1 MAKTFEELLVWQ
13 ESRVLVRE
21 VYRISESGDFRR
33 DFALRAQ
40 IRRAVISIPSNIA
53 EGFERGGRREFRQ
66 FVAVAKG
73 SCGEVRTQ
81 LYIARDVGH
90 VEPGAADLLIGRTVQ
105 IGRMLG
111 ALRRALIPAGRRA

>member
-66 FVAVAKG
+66 LVALAKG
-73 SCGEVRTQ
+73 
-81 LYIARDVGH
+81 
-90 VEPGAADLLIGRTVQ
+90 
-105 IGRMLG
+105 
-111 ALRRALIPAGRRA
+111 